1 MSVEKGKSGTPR
13 GRIIALVIAATGL
26 AYIGV
31 QAFGSIYGW
40 SNRTM
45 AFFDLVAL
53 ALFAWALIET
63 FLIWRRRQ
71 SDKES

>member
-1 MSVEKGKSGTPR
+1 M
-13 GRIIALVIAATGL
+13 IAATGL